1 MSEPTPVV
9 DLHDVKLLEALHDAW
24 KLVKFMETDEGK
36 RISETTPMGLEARK
50 HFSELLMEASK
61 RELQYMECLQ

>member
-1 MSEPTPVV
+1 MTIV
-9 DLHDVKLLEALHDAW
+9 DLADCKLLEALHDAW
-24 KLVKFMETDEGK
+24 KLVKFMETDEGR
-36 RISETTPMGLEARK
+36 RISETTRMGMDARK